1 MAAAKSNTLKDDS
14 LSNLISSAG
23 LEEKDDGFS
32 LVRGSN
38 PSEDETG
45 TQSVVPPRSLPVL
58 PSGGDKVRL
67 RVDERY
73 AARTRRYKKPEPKK
87 IAMVLLGDLGKNF
100 LTYALMAV
108 MCALALYKVYLVQ
121 QTRVLIS
128 QYNEV
133 RTYNE
138 DLERQW
144 LFLTSRKQELTEH
157 SKIRQS
163 AFSELEMVP
172 PKTDAE
178 LMITIY

>member
-1 MAAAKSNTLKDDS
+1 MAATNTLKDDS
-14 LSNLISSAG
+14 LQSLAAG
-23 LEEKDDGFS
+23 AAIEEKDDNFS
-32 LVRGSN
+32 LVQESKT
-38 PSEDETG
+38 PSEEIPAQSETLPA
-45 TQSVVPPRSLPVL
+45 SMPVL
-58 PSGGDKVRL
+58 PRGADKVRL

-73 AARTRRYKKPEPKK
+73 AAKTRRYKKPEHKK
-87 IAMVLLGDLGKNF
+87 IAMVLLGDLGTNF
-100 LTYALMAV
+100 LAYALMAT

-121 QTRVLIS
+121 QTRELIS

-138 DLERQW
+138 NLERQW

-157 SKIRQS
+157 SKIRQE
-163 AFSELEMVP
+163 AFSQLQMVP